1 MTQKGENY
9 MSDSEIKQQMIE
21 YVASHQQMTLAT
33 VTPDGKPLARTV
45 DYITDSA
52 DIYFGTGKD
61 SRKVRDIQNNPNV
74 AYTIDEVYKDWSQIQ
89 GAQMQGKA
97 TIVTDEAELNR
108 IVQLFIE
115 KFPVLA
121 DMPMGPDLAIV
132 KITPTEG
139 FFLDYR
145 KGFGHMDGITF

>member
-1 MTQKGENY
+1 
-9 MSDSEIKQQMIE
+9 MSDGEIKQQTID

-45 DYITDSA
+45 DYVTDGA
-52 DIYFGTGKD
+52 DIYIGTGMN
-61 SRKVRDIQNNPNV
+61 SHKVRDIQGNPYV
-74 AYTIDEVYKDWSQIQ
+74 AYTVDEIYTDWSQIQ
-89 GAQMQGKA
+89 GAQMQGTA
-97 TIVTDEAELNR
+97 TIITDEAELNR
-108 IVQLFIE
+108 IGKLFIE

-121 DMPMGPDLAIV
+121 DMPMGPDVAIV

-145 KGFGHMDGITF
+145 KEFGHMDSVTF

>member
-1 MTQKGENY
+1 

-21 YVASHQQMTLAT
+21 YVASHQKMTLAT
-33 VTPDGKPLARTV
+33 VTPDGKPIARTV
-45 DYITDSA
+45 DYVTDGA
-52 DIYFGTGKD
+52 DIYFGTSKN

-74 AYTIDEVYKDWSQIQ
+74 AYTVDEDYKDWSQIQ

-97 TIVTDEAELNR
+97 TIVTDEAELSR
-108 IVQLFIE
+108 IGKLFIE

-139 FFLDYR
+139 FFLDYH
-145 KGFGHMDGITF
+145 KEFGHMDSVTF